1 MKKKE
6 ILKLLSLRK
15 DYNKTEILSKF
26 SNYFFPNNVEL
37 KEEFEV
43 LKIEQ
48 QVAKELHENSGK
60 KIEKMKCNHEVR
72 ITYNNIFT
80 SNSRCTLCGKSINGD
95 NCLNGTIYNDV
106 NRNRYYASFPGSYDD
121 EDYGFV
127 QGVEEETTHN
137 YILTILEE
145 YNDEDE
151 VDLVSELKKLNPNDC
166 TIYEKPFK
174 KEYYVLIIGGSNKQY
189 ISSDSYITSK
199 PNQISM
205 EIAHY
210 FTGLAK
216 VNVEVIDS
224 TETLSSKIFQEYFPH
239 QYSGSKFVSYNT
251 YEELIKEVNSLV
263 NFCPFDLIIDLSNL
277 NKYEVNNNKISESK
291 INLNLKD
298 LFPCSF
304 VINMEEIKNVS
315 EKEILQ
321 ILKEKILEFDMAAGY
336 SIDNRNKPKI
346 YSLEKE
352 ENAIKKNDEV
362 YGFCDSVK
370 KLALTKKL

>member
-6 ILKLLSLRK
+6 ILKLLNLRK
-15 DYNKTEILSKF
+15 EYNKTEVLSKF
-26 SNYFFPNNVEL
+26 SKHFFPNNVEL

-43 LKIEQ
+43 LKKEQ
-48 QVAKELHENSGK
+48 QAALELHENSRNE
-60 KIEKMKCNHEVR
+60 IEKLECNHEVR

-137 YILTILEE
+137 YMLSILEK
-145 YNDEDE
+145 YNDDEE
-151 VDLVSELKKLNPNDC
+151 VDLVSELKKLNLNDC

-174 KEYYVLIIGGSNKQY
+174 REYYVLIIGGSNKQY
-189 ISSDSYITSK
+189 ISPDSYITSK
-199 PNQISM
+199 SNSISM
-205 EIAHY
+205 ELAHY

-224 TETLSSKIFQEYFPH
+224 TETLSSKNFQDYFPH
-239 QYSGSKFVSYNT
+239 QYSGLKFVPYNT
-251 YEELIKEVNSLV
+251 YEELVKEVNSLV

-277 NKYEVNNNKISESK
+277 NKYDVNDNKISESK
-291 INLNLKD
+291 KD
-298 LFPCSF
+298 LNFKNLFPFSF
-304 VINMEEIKNVS
+304 VINMKESKNLS
-315 EKEILQ
+315 SKEMLQ
-321 ILKEKILEFDMAAGY
+321 ILKEKILEFDMVAGY
-336 SIDNRNKPKI
+336 SMDNRDKPKI
-346 YSLEKE
+346 YSLVKE
-352 ENAIKKNDEV
+352 DDILNENNDI
-362 YGFCDSVK
+362 YGFCDSIK
-370 KLALTKKL
+370 KLTLTKKL